1 MFKDFNLTSLKKAAS
16 IMHVEYPPGATKA
29 QIRTALIDAGYTE
42 KDYRERLGVK
52 EGYTDLP
59 DQEPVEEAV
68 VEEAETPD
76 LGEPARVWVRFLGR
90 NLSFTNKYGT
100 FSRTEPIFQVN
111 SDTAEN
117 LIRESPAKFR
127 LANQQEV
134 SSV

>member
-59 DQEPVEEAV
+59 DQEPAEEVV
-68 VEEAETPD
+68 VEVETPD
-76 LGEPARVWVRFLGR
+76 LGEPSRVWVRFLGR
-90 NLSFTNKYGT
+90 NLSYSNRFGT

>member
-59 DQEPVEEAV
+59 DQEPAEEAV
-68 VEEAETPD
+68 VEVETPD
-76 LGEPARVWVRFLGR
+76 LGEPSRVWVRFLGR
-90 NLSFTNKYGT
+90 NLSYSNRFGT

-117 LIRESPAKFR
+117 LIREFPAKFR

>member
-42 KDYRERLGVK
+42 KDYRDRLGIK

-68 VEEAETPD
+68 AEVETPD

-90 NLSFTNKYGT
+90 NLTFMNKYGT

-111 SDTAEN
+111 KNTADGLLQEF
-117 LIRESPAKFR
+117 PAKFR
-127 LANQQEV
+127 LANQEEV